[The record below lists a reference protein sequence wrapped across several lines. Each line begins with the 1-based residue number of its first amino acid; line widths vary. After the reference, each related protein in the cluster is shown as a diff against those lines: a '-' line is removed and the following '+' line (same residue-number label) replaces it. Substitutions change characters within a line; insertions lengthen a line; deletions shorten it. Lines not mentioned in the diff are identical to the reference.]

1 MMNLH
6 LIESGNDSYTSM
18 SVRIPTK
25 SFDEFSTEFSTEL
38 NEFIHSLFPFDLDEF
53 QKYAIHAIRKNE
65 HCLITA
71 HTGSGKS
78 VPAEYAIHHFLTK
91 NPDSVVIYTSP
102 IKSLTNQKF
111 HDFQGKFPEYS
122 FGLLTGDMK
131 VNPSAQC
138 LLMTTEILRNALMR
152 RDTGRVLG
160 VGYEFGDRF
169 ENFENFE
176 LDLSRVACVVFDEI
190 HYINDADRGSVWE
203 ESILWLPSRIP
214 MVLLSATLDKAEE
227 FAGWIA
233 ERKRVNVWY
242 LSNERRVVPL
252 DHHMMVCL
260 PKNAYKKTNKDNFV
274 RTMTQWM
281 MSHTKTRECSV
292 APFLTE
298 YGKVHPQ
305 NMSMF
310 SRISEYLS
318 KQDIRLS
325 NSFVVNQMANA
336 LKHMDKLPAVVF
348 VFNRKLTESM
358 ASMVRE
364 VMFPTEEGEYDVKG
378 SIRHVGTDYQTT
390 TMATQVVERALS
402 ILKKL
407 PNWREYTETYEYM
420 RLMDL
425 MKKGVAYHHSGV
437 HPVLR
442 EMVEL
447 LFQEGLIRL
456 LFSTETLAVGVNMPA
471 RSVVMTSTMKWDGV
485 RKRPLKS
492 HEYTQMA
499 GRAGRR
505 GMDTRGYVYHLLWR
519 DLPSCVEY
527 ESMLSGKPQAIL
539 SKFRLSSL
547 TVLRVISALLLDG
560 DEEDKGDKEDK
571 DSITRIT
578 PDKVID
584 QLKSTMIQQEVVR
597 QCGHVERE
605 WRDIQEKQETMEKQI
620 KTMVTPI
627 EIMEEYHKEKDTQTH
642 KSRPVKHGKHGKHG
656 KRGKPAKSTTLAMT
670 YPSLVREYSLW
681 TQWNALCEKNN
692 TMRETIEE
700 IHAYIPRAVMLLLG
714 RLEDKGLI
722 RKVDMDM
729 DEAGETTLT
738 LSPHGRLMSQ
748 FHECP
753 AEVVYVL
760 DHVEE
765 ACRTKETMIELLAGL
780 AGGLVRIEGNSSPH
794 TLTTPVCT
802 ELFRGI
808 EREQREEE
816 NWIRRQR
823 EQLDIQEER
832 VCGFALVPEIQKWCV
847 SGSTECS
854 HILGRIQEQ
863 GIFVGEWVKVL
874 LKMVNCAREL
884 AMVFEKMGKVGCVAQ
899 LATVPEMVMKSI
911 VTNQSLYV

>member
-1 MMNLH
+1 MNTP
-6 LIESGNDSYTSM
+6 IPM
-18 SVRIPTK
+18 SVIVPTC
-25 SFDEFSTEFSTEL
+25 SFDAFQDQDHQDHPDPDYLST
-38 NEFIHSLFPFDLDEF
+38 LFPFALDDF

-78 VPAEYAIHHFLTK
+78 VPAEYAIHYFLSEH
-91 NPDSVVIYTSP
+91 PESVVIYTSP

-131 VNPSAQC
+131 INPSAQC

-152 RDTGRVLG
+152 RDTVDV
-160 VGYEFGDRF
+160 VGFGDGF
-169 ENFENFE
+169 ENFELFE

-190 HYINDADRGSVWE
+190 HYINDVDRGSVWE

-233 ERKRVNVWY
+233 ERKERRVWY

-252 DHHMMVCL
+252 DHNMMVCL
-260 PKNAYKKTNKDNFV
+260 PKNAYKKTKKDNFV

-318 KQDIRLS
+318 KQGIRLS
-325 NSFVVNQMANA
+325 ASFVVNQMANA

-348 VFNRKLTESM
+348 VFNRKLTETM

-519 DLPSCVEY
+519 EMPSCVEY

-547 TVLRVISALLLDG
+547 TVLRVVYALEIETIDSVSRIRP
-560 DEEDKGDKEDK
+560 ED
-571 DSITRIT
+571 
-578 PDKVID
+578 VID
-584 QLKSTMIQQEVVR
+584 QLKKTMIQREVGR
-597 QCGHVERE
+597 QGGQVERK
-605 WRDIQEKQETMEKQI
+605 WRETREKREKVEKRIQEMC
-620 KTMVTPI
+620 TPL
-627 EIMEEYHKEKDTQTH
+627 EIVEEYHSMKNTQNTRNTQH
-642 KSRPVKHGKHGKHG
+642 MK
-656 KRGKPAKSTTLAMT
+656 LAMK
-670 YPSLVREYSLW
+670 YSSLVRDYSVW
-681 TQWNALCEKNN
+681 KEWKALQEE
-692 TMRETIEE
+692 ETSMHLTLDD
-700 IHAYIPRAVMLLLG
+700 IHAYIPNAVMLLLG
-714 RLEDKGLI
+714 RLEEKKLI
-722 RKVDMDM
+722 RMVQVDEM
-729 DEAGETTLT
+729 DEHTSLTLT
-738 LSPHGRLMSQ
+738 PLGQLMSH
-748 FHECP
+748 FHETP
-753 AEVVYVL
+753 PEMVYVF
-760 DHVEE
+760 DKVEE
-765 ACRTKETMIELLAGL
+765 ACRTKETMIELLAGI
-780 AGGLVRIEGNSSPH
+780 AGGIVRLENNSSTRP
-794 TLTTPVCT
+794 LSSLACID
-802 ELFRGI
+802 LFRQMDK
-808 EREQREEE
+808 EQREEE
-816 NWIRRQR
+816 NWVRRQR
-823 EQLDIQEER
+823 EQLDTPPEQ
-832 VCGFALVPEIQKWCV
+832 VCGFALVPSIREWC
-847 SGSTECS
+847 GADETACKQ
-854 HILGRIQEQ
+854 ILSRIQEQ
-863 GIFVGEWVKVL
+863 GTFVGEWVKVL
-874 LKMVNCAREL
+874 LKMVTVAREL

-899 LATVPEMVMKSI
+899 LATIPEMVMKSV